1 MAATGG
7 AKDRRGHVI
16 EAKLNTLRDY
26 CLAHGLC
33 IRCGEKWSWDHRC
46 PEVIQLHALQELWE
60 VCFSGD
66 CQEEGYDDCLD
77 AGTHAAQ
84 LCIAI
89 SMAASGGPPSV
100 TSI

>member
-1 MAATGG
+1 M
-7 AKDRRGHVI
+7 DD
-16 EAKLNTLRDY
+16 KLSTLRDY
-26 CLAHGLC
+26 RRARGLC
-33 IRCGEKWSWDHRC
+33 FWCGEKWSRDHRC
-46 PEVIQLHALQELWE
+46 REAIQLHALQELWE

-89 SMAASGGPPSV
+89 SMAASDGPPSV